1 MIMKYL
7 DQNGLL
13 YLWQKLKTLLGG
25 KVDKVEGKGL
35 STNDYTTAEKNKLS
49 GIASGANNYTHP
61 TTSGNK
67 HVPAGGASGQIL
79 RWGADGTAVWGAD
92 NNTTYTDATTE
103 KSGLLSASDKTKL
116 NGIESGANKTIVD
129 SALSATST
137 NPVQNKAVNTAL
149 GNKVDKVSGK
159 GLSAN
164 DYTTAEKT
172 KLAGI
177 ATGANNY
184 VHPASHP
191 ASMITLETLAGQMT
205 LENYTTRGVWTNDWN
220 DAVKNGFYCGAS
232 STLNNPAFSDG
243 VSHDFLHGI
252 VMVNPHGPIKQYV
265 TTENGEEIK
274 ARYAFYSNSVLTW
287 SEWKPLISDATSSKS
302 GLLSF
307 ADKAKLDGI
316 AEGANKT
323 TVDSA
328 LSSTSTNPV
337 QNKAVKA
344 ALDGKEASFTKN
356 SAFNKNF
363 GTAAGTVCQGN
374 DARLSDARPANGG
387 NSSTVNG
394 HSVLSDVPANAV
406 FTDTKYTVATAS
418 KDGLMSKAD
427 FSKLS
432 GFSVASNY
440 ALKSDITGVYK
451 YKGSKSTEAD
461 LPATGNTLGD
471 VWNVETDGQNYAW
484 DGQKWDGLGAV
495 FEIISI
501 TNAEIDTIFAS

>member
-1 MIMKYL
+1 MKYL
-7 DQNGLL
+7 YQNGLL

-35 STNDYTTAEKNKLS
+35 STNDYTTEEKNKLS

-67 HVPAGGASGQIL
+67 HIPAGGASGQIL
-79 RWGADGTAVWGAD
+79 RWSADGTAVWGAD

-116 NGIESGANKTIVD
+116 DGIEEGANKTTVD

-159 GLSAN
+159 GLSTN
-164 DYTTAEKT
+164 DYTTAEKN

-177 ATGANNY
+177 AAGANNY

-191 ASMITLETLAGQMT
+191 ASMIQMSDGKTLQSLFDGATLVT
-205 LENYTTRGVWTNDWN
+205 DWN
-220 DAVKNGFYCGAS
+220 TIKQPGVYYSTDGA
-232 STLNNPAFSDG
+232 LNKPAFLVGFD
-243 VSHDFLHGI
+243 VYGI
-252 VMVNPHGPIKQYV
+252 VLRHGEQVKQIL
-265 TTENGEEIK
+265 TTDQG
-274 ARYAFYSNSVLTW
+274 
-287 SEWKPLISDATSSKS
+287 SEWKVRGTYSDGSSWLSWSDLVVPASQFCNGLMKS
-302 GLLSF
+302 E
-307 ADKAKLDGI
+307 DKIKLDGI
-316 AEGANKT
+316 AEGANKI
-323 TVDSA
+323 TVDSV

-356 SAFNKNF
+356 TAFNKNF

-374 DARLSDARPANGG
+374 DSRLSDARPANGG

-394 HSVLSDVPANAV
+394 HNVLSDVPANAV
-406 FTDTKYTVATAS
+406 FTDTTYSVATAS

-427 FSKLS
+427 FAKLS
-432 GFSVASNY
+432 GFSAASNY

>member
-1 MIMKYL
+1 MKYL

-13 YLWQKLKTLLGG
+13 YLWQKLKTLFAG

-35 STNDYTTAEKNKLS
+35 STNDYTTEEKNKLS

-67 HVPAGGASGQIL
+67 HIPAGGTSGQIL
-79 RWGADGTAVWGAD
+79 RWSADGTAVWGAD
-92 NNTTYTDATTE
+92 NNTVYSDATTE
-103 KSGLLSASDKTKL
+103 KSGLMSAADKTKL
-116 NGIESGANKTIVD
+116 NGIEAGANKTTVD
-129 SALSATST
+129 STLSATST
-137 NPVQNKAVNTAL
+137 NPVQNKAIHTAL
-149 GNKVDKVSGK
+149 GSKVDKVSGK
-159 GLSAN
+159 GLSTN
-164 DYTTAEKT
+164 DYTTAEKN

-177 ATGANNY
+177 AASANNY

-191 ASMITLETLAGQMT
+191 ASMITLETIDGPRT
-205 LENYTTRGVWTNDWN
+205 LEQFFTAGVWADDWN
-220 DAVKNGFYCGAS
+220 DAVNHGFYCGYADAPNAPVFPDG
-232 STLNNPAFSDG
+232 STNLYLF
-243 VSHDFLHGI
+243 GI
-252 VMVNPHGPIKQYV
+252 VLKNPHGPTKQYL
-265 TTENGEEIK
+265 TTPDGEK
-274 ARYAFYSNSVLTW
+274 VQYRCADSSGGVLTW

-302 GLLSF
+302 GLLSS
-307 ADKAKLDGI
+307 ADKTKLDGI

-406 FTDTKYTVATAS
+406 FTDTKYSVATAS

-427 FSKLS
+427 FVKLS
-432 GFSVASNY
+432 GFSAASNY
-440 ALKSDITGVYK
+440 ALKSEITGVYK
-451 YKGSKSTEAD
+451 YKGSKATEAD

-471 VWNVETDGQNYAW
+471 VWNVETDSQNYAW
-484 DGQKWDGLGAV
+484 DGQKWDSLGGV

-501 TNAEIDTIFAS
+501 TNTEIDSIFAS

>member
-1 MIMKYL
+1 MKYL

-35 STNDYTTAEKNKLS
+35 STNDYTTEEKNKLS

-67 HVPAGGASGQIL
+67 HIPAGGASGQIL
-79 RWGADGTAVWGAD
+79 RWSADGTAVWGAD

-116 NGIESGANKTIVD
+116 DSIEEGANKTTVD

-164 DYTTAEKT
+164 DYTTAEKN

-177 ATGANNY
+177 AVGANNY

-191 ASMITLETLAGQMT
+191 ANMIVLETIGGQLT
-205 LENYTTRGVWTNDWN
+205 LDQFTSRGVWADDWN
-220 DAVKNGFYCGAS
+220 DAVNQGFYCGYA
-232 STLNNPAFSDG
+232 NAPNAPAFSDG
-243 VSHDFLHGI
+243 ASNMYLFGI
-252 VMVNPHGPIKQYV
+252 VLKNPHGPTKQYI
-265 TTENGEEIK
+265 TSPDGEEVK
-274 ARYAFYSNSVLTW
+274 YRSATFSDGSYAWSNW
-287 SEWKPLISDATSSKS
+287 QPLISDATSAKS
-302 GLLSF
+302 GLLSS
-307 ADKAKLDGI
+307 ADKTKLDGI
-316 AEGANKT
+316 AEGANKI
-323 TVDSA
+323 TVDSV

-356 SAFNKNF
+356 TAFNKNF

-374 DARLSDARPANGG
+374 DSRLSDARPANGG
-387 NSSTVNG
+387 NSATVNG

-406 FTDTKYTVATAS
+406 FTDTTYSVATAS

-427 FSKLS
+427 FAKLS
-432 GFSVASNY
+432 GFSAASNY

>member
-1 MIMKYL
+1 MKYL

-13 YLWQKLKTLLGG
+13 YLWQKLKTLFAG

-35 STNDYTTAEKNKLS
+35 STNDYTTEEKNKLS

-67 HVPAGGASGQIL
+67 HIPAGGTSGQIL
-79 RWGADGTAVWGAD
+79 RWSADGTAVWGAD
-92 NNTTYTDATTE
+92 NNTVYSDATTE
-103 KSGLLSASDKTKL
+103 KSGLMSAADKTKL
-116 NGIESGANKTIVD
+116 NGIEAGANKTTVD
-129 SALSATST
+129 STLSATST

-149 GNKVDKVSGK
+149 SNKVDKVSGK
-159 GLSAN
+159 GLSTN
-164 DYTTAEKT
+164 DYTTAEKN

-177 ATGANNY
+177 TTGANNY

-191 ASMITLETLAGQMT
+191 AGMITLETIGGQMP
-205 LENYTTRGVWTNDWN
+205 LDQYTSRGVWANDWN
-220 DAVKNGFYCGAS
+220 DAVKHGFYCSNYNA
-232 STLNNPAFSDG
+232 LNAPVFSDE
-243 VSHDFLHGI
+243 SSNAFLFGI
-252 VMVNPHGPIKQYV
+252 IMKNPHGPIKQYV
-265 TTENGEEIK
+265 TTEKGEEIQC
-274 ARYAFYSNSVLTW
+274 RFSIYSSGVLTW
-287 SEWKPLISDATSSKS
+287 SEWKPLISEATQSKS
-302 GLLSF
+302 GLLSYV
-307 ADKAKLDGI
+307 DKTKLDGI

-323 TVDSA
+323 TVDST

-363 GTAAGTVCQGN
+363 GTTAGTVCQGN
-374 DARLSDARPANGG
+374 DSRLSDARPANGG

-406 FTDTKYTVATAS
+406 FTDTTYSVATAS

-427 FSKLS
+427 FTKLS
-432 GFSVASNY
+432 GFSAASNY
-440 ALKSDITGVYK
+440 ALKSEITGVYK
-451 YKGSKSTEAD
+451 YKGSKATEAD

-471 VWNVETDGQNYAW
+471 VWNVETDSQNYAW
-484 DGQKWDGLGAV
+484 DGQKWDGLGGV

-501 TNAEIDTIFAS
+501 TNTEIDAIFAS

>member
-1 MIMKYL
+1 MKYL

-25 KVDKVEGKGL
+25 KVDKVDGKGL

-67 HVPAGGASGQIL
+67 HIPAGGVSGQIL
-79 RWGADGTAVWGAD
+79 RWSADGTAVWGAD

-116 NGIESGANKTIVD
+116 NSIEEGANKTTVD

-137 NPVQNKAVNTAL
+137 NPVQNKAINTAL

-164 DYTTAEKT
+164 DYTTAEKN

-177 ATGANNY
+177 AVGANNY
-184 VHPASHP
+184 VHPANHP
-191 ASMITLETLAGQMT
+191 ANMIVLETIGGQMT
-205 LENYTTRGVWTNDWN
+205 LDQFTNRGVWADDWN
-220 DAVKNGFYCGAS
+220 DAVTQGFYCGYADAP
-232 STLNNPAFSDG
+232 NAPAFSNG
-243 VSHDFLHGI
+243 SSNMYLFGI
-252 VMVNPHGPIKQYV
+252 VLKNPHGPTKQYI
-265 TTENGEEIK
+265 TTPDGEEIK
-274 ARYAFYSNSVLTW
+274 YRCADFSNSVLTW
-287 SEWKPLISDATSSKS
+287 GEWKPLISDATSAKS
-302 GLLSF
+302 GLLSP
-307 ADKAKLDGI
+307 ADKTKLDGI
-316 AEGANKT
+316 AEGANKI

-344 ALDGKEASFTKN
+344 ALDAKEASFTKN

-374 DARLSDARPANGG
+374 DSRLSDARPANGG

-394 HSVLSDVPANAV
+394 HNVLSDVPANAV
-406 FTDTKYTVATAS
+406 FTDTTYSVATAS

-432 GFSVASNY
+432 GFSAASNY

-461 LPATGNTLGD
+461 LPTTGNTLGD